1 MSIKGDSANRSD
13 HQGESSQIS
22 GEERAQFLKAPY
34 EEFAWGTGL
43 QLRGLSF
50 KVKENSWLLVVK
62 VTGRLDGNK
71 VAFIETPTMLG
82 CLDYLVT
89 YAYRRHVPLRWMSD
103 RFG

>member
-1 MSIKGDSANRSD
+1 MSSQGDSANRSD
-13 HQGESSQIS
+13 HQGESRRIRD
-22 GEERAQFLKAPY
+22 EELAKFLKSPY

-62 VTGRLDGNK
+62 VAGRLDGNR
-71 VAFIETPTMLG
+71 VAFIETPSMLG
-82 CLDYLVT
+82 CIDYLAT
-89 YAYRRHVPLRWMSD
+89 YTYRQHVPLRWMND